1 MLKGLEFLH
10 GKRQIHRDIKPSN
23 LLINHRGDVKI
34 SDFGIVRDVDPDA
47 TTDMAQTCVVVDP
60 PSLPPSSPSHTR
72 RLGPRDYANDTL
84 ASLPLRSF
92 VGTLMYMSPE
102 RIAGSKYSY
111 NSDIWSAGL
120 SIMTCAIGRFPIDC
134 KSGYW
139 GLLQALRDSPVPS
152 LPAGFSD
159 EFQDFLRLTLEKDPA
174 KRPSARELLAHP
186 FVCDCDLTPPE
197 IDYDEENVDDGSQT
211 ARTELDDLA
220 TKVRILFGP
229 SHFPFYL
236 FRR

>member
-102 RIAGSKYSY
+102 RIDSSRQHDAGYSANVDLWSLGIVLVELALGKNPVVVRASKGRISPLQLFQIVGEEDLWLKKGQEYEVAVGPP
-111 NSDIWSAGL
+111 SDGATV
-120 SIMTCAIGRFPIDC
+120 MKT
-134 KSGYW
+134 
-139 GLLQALRDSPVPS
+139 
-152 LPAGFSD
+152 FSD
-159 EFQDFLRLTLEKDPA
+159 ELCDFTEILLRRDADTRAGECSFMY
-174 KRPSARELLAHP
+174 RY
-186 FVCDCDLTPPE
+186 
-197 IDYDEENVDDGSQT
+197 I
-211 ARTELDDLA
+211 
-220 TKVRILFGP
+220 
-229 SHFPFYL
+229 
-236 FRR
+236 